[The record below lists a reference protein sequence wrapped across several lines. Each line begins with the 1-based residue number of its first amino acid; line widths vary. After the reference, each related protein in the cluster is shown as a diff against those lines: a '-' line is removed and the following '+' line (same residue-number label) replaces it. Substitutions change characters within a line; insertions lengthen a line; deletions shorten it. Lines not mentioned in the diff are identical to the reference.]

1 MDLGPKLPDTT
12 AKNGRCGLRRL
23 GLKMIQKE
31 VVLRRLVVCFLSIG
45 MVVAGALL
53 ASYSANACPFCSA
66 VSLTLGQEIKA
77 ADAVVVAELVS
88 VPKGTDG
95 DNGAFAPGIGE
106 APLKSKFKIVETLKG
121 KDLLKK
127 AKEVEAVYFGD
138 SPVGTE
144 FMITAIDPKDLT
156 WATPIPLPKDGR
168 KYLSEIMKLPE

>member
-1 MDLGPKLPDTT
+1 MLQKRFLFRRVAICALGF
-12 AKNGRCGLRRL
+12 
-23 GLKMIQKE
+23 
-31 VVLRRLVVCFLSIG
+31 VLI
-45 MVVAGALL
+45 VAGVLM

-127 AKEVEAVYFGD
+127 AKEVEAVY
-138 SPVGTE
+138 
-144 FMITAIDPKDLT
+144 
-156 WATPIPLPKDGR
+156 
-168 KYLSEIMKLPE
+168 